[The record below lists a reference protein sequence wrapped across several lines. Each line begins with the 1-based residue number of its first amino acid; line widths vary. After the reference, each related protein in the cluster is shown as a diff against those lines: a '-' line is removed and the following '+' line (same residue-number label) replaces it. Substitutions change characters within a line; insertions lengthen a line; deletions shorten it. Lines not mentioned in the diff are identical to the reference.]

1 MEKKLKRMFNLSIVF
16 SILLAILGGA
26 MIIHPN
32 VTLNTMCKILAV
44 YVIIRGICK
53 VIMHFKESD
62 TYLPYDPLMPGI
74 VSIIMGLIL
83 FTHPNYIETLVGILV
98 GIWIVIESINDINIS
113 WKLRKTEAPWL
124 ITLILGIISLI
135 AGVVLLVNPGESAD
149 MVMVWSGII
158 LLVNSITSCID
169 KFIFKKY
176 VNEIKRTAKKI
187 IKTIEES

>member
-16 SILLAILGGA
+16 SALLAILGVV

-32 VTLNTMCKILAV
+32 VTLTTMSKILAV
-44 YVIIRGICK
+44 YVIIRGVCK
-53 VIMHFKESD
+53 VIIHFKESD
-62 TYLPYDPLMPGI
+62 IYLPYDPLMPGI

-113 WKLRKTEAPWL
+113 WKLRSTDAPWL
-124 ITLILGIISLI
+124 ITLILGIVSLI
-135 AGVVLLVNPGESAD
+135 AGIILLINPAESAEA
-149 MVMVWSGII
+149 VMIWSGII
-158 LLVNSITSCID
+158 LLINSITSCVD

-176 VNEIKRTAKKI
+176 VKEIKKTAKEI
-187 IKTIEES
+187 IKTIEEN